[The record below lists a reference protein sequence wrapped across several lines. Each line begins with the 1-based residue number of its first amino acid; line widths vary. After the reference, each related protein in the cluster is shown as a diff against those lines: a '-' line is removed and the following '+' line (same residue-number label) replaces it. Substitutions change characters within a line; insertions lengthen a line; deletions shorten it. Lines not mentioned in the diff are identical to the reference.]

1 MSGRQEGEKCA
12 LIGGMTQRAFE
23 DFHPGALFPL
33 ASVTVTRAD
42 IIGFASLYDPQPFH
56 LDEEAGRASLLGG
69 LAASGW
75 HTLSI
80 AMRLLADGVLNDSF
94 SMGSPGLDRI
104 SWRAP
109 VRPGDVLTGTCTIRE
124 VRPSRSRPEMGFVIV
139 AVVLVNQNDQ
149 TVIEM
154 VGPVMIG
161 RRVAAVVEM
170 PDAAY
175 AAGARR

>member
-1 MSGRQEGEKCA
+1 
-12 LIGGMTQRAFE
+12 MTQRAFE
-23 DFHPGALFPL
+23 DFHPGEVFPL

-42 IIGFASLYDPQPFH
+42 IIGFASQYDPQPFH

-80 AMRLLADGVLNDSF
+80 AMRLFADGVLKDSH
-94 SMGSPGLDRI
+94 SMGSPGLDRV

-109 VRPGDVLTGTCTIRE
+109 VRPGDVLRGTCTIRE
-124 VRPSRSRPEMGFVIV
+124 VRLSRSRPEMGFVLV
-139 AVVLVNQNDQ
+139 SVVLVNQDDQ
-149 TVIEM
+149 TAIEM

-161 RRVAAVVEM
+161 RRAAAVLEL
-170 PDAAY
+170 PDPLIGAE
-175 AAGARR
+175 AGR

>member
-1 MSGRQEGEKCA
+1 
-12 LIGGMTQRAFE
+12 MTQRAFE
-23 DFHPGALFPL
+23 DFKPGEVFPL
-33 ASVTVTRAD
+33 AAVTVTEAD
-42 IIGFASLYDPQPFH
+42 IIAFASVYDPQPFH
-56 LDEEAGRASLLGG
+56 LDEAAGRASLLGG

-80 AMRLLADGVLNDSF
+80 AMRLLAEGVLNDSF

-124 VRPSRSRPEMGFVIV
+124 VRPSRSRPEMGFVLV
-139 AVVLVNQNDQ
+139 AVVLVNQTDE

-154 VGPVMIG
+154 IGPVMIG
-161 RRVAAVVEM
+161 RRVAAVLEM
-170 PDAAY
+170 PDTPE
-175 AAGARR
+175 AGR

>member
-1 MSGRQEGEKCA
+1 MRFDGA
-12 LIGGMTQRAFE
+12 MTQRAFE
-23 DFHPGALFPL
+23 DFHPGDVFPL
-33 ASVTVTRAD
+33 ASVSVTAD
-42 IIGFASLYDPQPFH
+42 EIIAFAALYDPQPFH

-80 AMRLLADGVLNDSF
+80 AMRLFADGVLNDSC
-94 SMGSPGLDRI
+94 SMGSPGLDRV

-124 VRPSRSRPEMGFVIV
+124 VRPSRSRPEMGFVLVSV
-139 AVVLVNQNDQ
+139 ALVNQNDQ
-149 TVIEM
+149 TTIEM

-161 RRVAAVVEM
+161 RRVAAVLEE
-170 PDAAY
+170 PDTSLAAET
-175 AAGARR
+175 GR